1 MAQVLLIGASRGI
14 GYEMARQ
21 YVANGDQVIATARD
35 DAGLAR
41 LEALGVAQA
50 LRVDV
55 ADPASVSGLSWQ
67 LDGVALDLAIYVAG
81 VPGRGDALSPPTQQE
96 FDQVMH
102 ANVLGAMQVIPQVA
116 PLVEAGR
123 GGQGGVFAFVSSILG
138 SIAVADSSHSWL
150 YRVSK
155 TALNMAVAS
164 ARFDYPRSTMVL
176 LHPGWT
182 QTDMG
187 GAEAPVKVE
196 DSARGMREVLESNPA
211 NGGFLQYDGQ
221 ALDW

>member
-1 MAQVLLIGASRGI
+1 MAQVLLIGASRGL

-41 LEALGVAQA
+41 LTELGVSRA

-67 LDGVALDLAIYVAG
+67 LDGVALDLAVHVAG
-81 VPGRGDALSPPTQQE
+81 VPARGDALSPPTQQD

-116 PLVEAGR
+116 PLVEEGC
-123 GGQGGVFAFVSSILG
+123 GGQGGIFAFVSSIRG
-138 SIAVADSSHSWL
+138 SWL

-155 TALNMAVAS
+155 SALNMAVAS
-164 ARFDYPRSTMVL
+164 ARFDYPRATMVL
-176 LHPGWT
+176 LHPGWA

-187 GAEAPVKVE
+187 GAEAPVRVE
-196 DSARGMREVLESNPA
+196 DSVRGMRQLLASGPA
-211 NGGFLQYDGQ
+211 NGSFLQYDGEP
-221 ALDW
+221 LDW

>member
-1 MAQVLLIGASRGI
+1 MAQVLLIGASRGL

-41 LEALGVAQA
+41 LTELGVSRA

-67 LDGVALDLAIYVAG
+67 LDGVALDLAVHVAG
-81 VPGRGDALSPPTQQE
+81 VPARGDALSPPTQQD

-116 PLVEAGR
+116 PLVEEGR
-123 GGQGGVFAFVSSILG
+123 GGQGGIFAFVSSIRG
-138 SIAVADSSHSWL
+138 SIAAADSSGSWL

-155 TALNMAVAS
+155 SALNMAVAS
-164 ARFDYPRSTMVL
+164 ARFDYPCATMVL
-176 LHPGWT
+176 LHPGWA

-187 GAEAPVKVE
+187 GAEAPVTAE
-196 DSARGMREVLESNPA
+196 DSVRGMRQLLASGPA
-211 NGGFLQYDGQ
+211 NGSFLQYDGEP
-221 ALDW
+221 LDW